1 VTDNW
6 IAYTVIA
13 GTIALLG
20 LQVRAMR
27 RQERAE
33 RERARRRRQWERD
46 VRQMIAKGK
55 RGR

>member
-1 VTDNW
+1 MTDHW

>member
-1 VTDNW
+1 MTDNW